1 MDSPQGRREKE
12 KSGMTPVWSL
22 TTWKDGG
29 TIPEMEKTGWSKF
42 GKEDQEERSSVLD
55 KLSLR
60 CPADMVAKMLSELLE
75 LRTEIKIWDTN
86 LGAEST

>member
-1 MDSPQGRREKE
+1 
-12 KSGMTPVWSL
+12 
-22 TTWKDGG
+22 
-29 TIPEMEKTGWSKF
+29 MEKTGWSKF

-60 CPADMVAKMLSELLE
+60 CPADMAAKMLSEVLE
-75 LRTEIKIWDTN
+75 LRTEIKTWDTN